1 MMSAQRE
8 VQHGPVEQAGGIFRT
23 TNGTTAPGAKGA
35 HNNETM
41 KIPLFPLD
49 VVLFPGAPL
58 PLHIFEERYREMF
71 RRCMAEQ
78 IEFGVVRAQE
88 DGLAVVG
95 CTASIGRVMHRYE
108 DGRFDVMCHG
118 ERRFEI
124 ELLDD
129 THAYLQAE
137 VDFLQDEGPE
147 ATRAE
152 REQCAALHF
161 EAIELARLDLPMPH
175 LDLDKPIA
183 FPLAAVLPAELE
195 FKQHLLDM
203 RSDAGRT
210 RKLQEFYEVLLP
222 QLRANTPKRKATSN
236 GRVM

>member
-1 MMSAQRE
+1 
-8 VQHGPVEQAGGIFRT
+8 
-23 TNGTTAPGAKGA
+23 
-35 HNNETM
+35 M

-78 IEFGVVRAQE
+78 IEFGVVRAQQ

-95 CTASIGRVMHRYE
+95 CTASIERVMHRYD
-108 DGRFDVMCHG
+108 DGRFDVMCRG

-124 ELLDD
+124 VLLDD
-129 THAYLQAE
+129 SHAYLQAE
-137 VDFLQDEGPE
+137 VDFLHDEGPQ
-147 ATRAE
+147 ASRTE

-183 FPLAAVLPAELE
+183 FSLAAVLPADLD
-195 FKQHLLDM
+195 FKQQLLDM
-203 RSDAGRT
+203 RSDAERT
-210 RKLQEFYEVLLP
+210 RRLRDFYEVLLP
-222 QLRANTPKRKATSN
+222 QLRTSMKLRKIPGN
-236 GRVM
+236 GHVM

>member
-1 MMSAQRE
+1 
-8 VQHGPVEQAGGIFRT
+8 
-23 TNGTTAPGAKGA
+23 
-35 HNNETM
+35 M

-71 RRCMAEQ
+71 RVCMAEGL
-78 IEFGVVRAQE
+78 EFGVVRAQE

-95 CTASIGRVMHRYE
+95 CTASIGQVMHRYE
-108 DGRFDVMCHG
+108 DGRFDVMCRG

-137 VDFLQDEGPE
+137 VDFLPDEGPQ

-161 EAIELARLDLPMPH
+161 EAIELSRLDLPMPH
-175 LDLDKPIA
+175 LDLDRPIA
-183 FPLAAVLPAELE
+183 FPLAATLPADLD
-195 FKQHLLDM
+195 FKQQLLAL

-222 QLRANTPKRKATSN
+222 ELRMGARVRKIPGN
-236 GRVM
+236 GHVM

>member
-1 MMSAQRE
+1 
-8 VQHGPVEQAGGIFRT
+8 VQQGHGIFRT
-23 TNGTTAPGAKGA
+23 TNDITAPRAKGA
-35 HNNETM
+35 HNNQTM

-78 IEFGVVRAQE
+78 MEFGVVRAQE

-95 CTASIGRVMHRYE
+95 CTASIGTVLHRYE
-108 DGRFDVMCHG
+108 DGRFDVMCRG

-129 THAYLQAE
+129 TLAYLQAE
-137 VDFLQDEGPE
+137 VDFVDDDGPE
-147 ATRAE
+147 ATRTE
-152 REQCAALHF
+152 RQQCAALHF
-161 EAIELARLDLPMPH
+161 EAIELSRLELPMPH

-183 FPLAAVLPAELE
+183 FPLAAALPADLD
-195 FKQHLLDM
+195 FKQQLLDM

-222 QLRANTPKRKATSN
+222 QLRTSAPIRRVQGN